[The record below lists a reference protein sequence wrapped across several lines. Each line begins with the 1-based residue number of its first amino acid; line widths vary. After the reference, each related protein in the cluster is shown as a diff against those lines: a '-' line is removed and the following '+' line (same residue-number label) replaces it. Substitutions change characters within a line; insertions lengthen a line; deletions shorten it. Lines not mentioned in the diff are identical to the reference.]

1 MLSDKKPNVKIA
13 VIGGGFV
20 GITLAAR
27 LLEVENLHITVFDDD
42 PAKIENFKANNYLVD
57 EPGLQEI
64 LVEAEKLGK
73 LTFNFANDAATFN
86 AIFICIGSPKNQ
98 NPQERDQNFKMLL
111 TKYLPNLATNGMIFL
126 RSTVEIGTTE
136 RLSKYLESTN
146 RSDASIH
153 FAPERTAEGVA
164 LVELKILPQLLGTA
178 KDAHSATEA
187 KIFLESLNFEV
198 VQTENSQT
206 AELAKLACNTW
217 RDVTFGFS
225 NEIALIAENVG
236 ANALNAIHSANY
248 NYPRASIPMPGPVG
262 GPCLSKDTTI
272 LFNGVSDSQI
282 ELNSVMLAARR
293 TNEYIEERLVN
304 ALKVCMKPESKE
316 LHLCIIGASFKGK
329 PQTNDVRNGVAVNLI
344 ESIQRENL
352 PINITIWDPVVSEV
366 DLGKFGHLL
375 TTNLDEL
382 SPDVV
387 LISNN
392 SSFESTED
400 FTRFIKSLD
409 STICVFDLW
418 QLTEKISGIK
428 ARIYQLGKSWIGVST
443 ND

>member
-1 MLSDKKPNVKIA
+1 MLSDKNSSVKIA
-13 VIGGGFV
+13 IIGGGFV

-27 LLEVENLHITVFDDD
+27 LLDVENIHVTVFDQD
-42 PAKIENFKANNYLVD
+42 PIKIEYFKTHNYLVD

-73 LTFNFANDAATFN
+73 FTFDIENDSTTFD

-98 NPQERDQNFKMLL
+98 NPQERDQNFKKIL
-111 TKYLPNLATNGMIFL
+111 TKYLPSLATNGMIFL

-136 RLSKYLESTN
+136 RLSKFLNSSD

-164 LVELKILPQLLGTA
+164 LVELKVLPQLLGTA
-178 KDAHSATEA
+178 KDTPAATEA
-187 KIFLESLNFEV
+187 KNFLEKLEFEV

-225 NEIALIAENVG
+225 NEIALIAESIG
-236 ANALNAIHSANY
+236 ANALNAIQSANY

-272 LFNGVSDSQI
+272 LFNGVSDSLI
-282 ELNSVMLAARR
+282 SLNSVMLAARR

-304 ALKVCMKPESKE
+304 ALKICFKPDFEE
-316 LHLCIIGASFKGK
+316 LNLCIIGASFKGR

-344 ESIQRENL
+344 ERIQRERL
-352 PINITIWDPVVSEV
+352 PVNIKIWDPVISKF
-366 DLGKFGHLL
+366 DLGDFGHLL

-392 SSFESTED
+392 SSFESNKN
-400 FTRFIKSLD
+400 FMRFIRGLD
-409 STICVFDLW
+409 SQACVFDLW
-418 QLTEKISGIK
+418 QLTEKISEIK
-428 ARIYQLGKSWIGVST
+428 AVIYQLGKSWIDVSAH
-443 ND
+443 D

>member
-1 MLSDKKPNVKIA
+1 MLPDKKPNVKIA

-42 PAKIENFKANNYLVD
+42 PVKIENFKANNYLVD

-64 LVEAEKLGK
+64 LVEAEKLGNF
-73 LTFNFANDAATFN
+73 TFNVVNNAATFN
-86 AIFICIGSPKNQ
+86 SIFICIGSPKNQ
-98 NPQERDQNFKMLL
+98 NPQERDQNFKMIL
-111 TKYLPNLATNGMIFL
+111 TKYLPKLATNGMIFL

-136 RLSKYLESTN
+136 RLSKYLDSTN

-164 LVELKILPQLLGTA
+164 LVELKILPQLLGTP
-178 KDAHSATEA
+178 KNAHSTSEA
-187 KIFLESLNFEV
+187 KSFLANLNFEV

-206 AELAKLACNTW
+206 AELAKLICNTW

-225 NEIALIAENVG
+225 NEVALIAESIG
-236 ANALNAIHSANY
+236 ANALDAIRAANY

-272 LFNGVSDSQI
+272 LFNGISDAQI
-282 ELNSVMLAARR
+282 SLNSVMLAARR
-293 TNEYIEERLVN
+293 TNEHIEERLLD
-304 ALKVCMKPESKE
+304 ALKVCKKSGAQALK
-316 LHLCIIGASFKGK
+316 LCIIGASFKGR

-344 ESIQRENL
+344 EKIHQENL
-352 PINITIWDPVVSEV
+352 PIKITIWDPVISKL
-366 DLGKFGHLL
+366 DLGKLGHMLE
-375 TTNLDEL
+375 TSLDDL
-382 SPDVV
+382 SPDLV

-392 SSFESTED
+392 SNFESNQD
-400 FTRFIKSLD
+400 FMKFIRSLD
-409 STICVFDLW
+409 STVCVFDLW
-418 QLTEKISGIK
+418 QLTEKIIGIK
-428 ARIYQLGKSWIGVST
+428 AKIFQLGKSWIDV
-443 ND
+443 NVNK